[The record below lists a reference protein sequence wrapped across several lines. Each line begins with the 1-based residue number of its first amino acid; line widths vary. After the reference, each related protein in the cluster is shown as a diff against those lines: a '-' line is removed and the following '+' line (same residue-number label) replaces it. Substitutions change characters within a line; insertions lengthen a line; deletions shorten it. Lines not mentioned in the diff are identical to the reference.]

1 MVRPIAIASL
11 LLLAAS
17 NGMAQ
22 DDSLWNVWNDP
33 SAADTA
39 RLQAIQRLSWK
50 TVFEN
55 PDSGITLAQAQL
67 ELAVK
72 AGDPAARYEAYTTLA
87 VGSSMRSDPAG
98 ALAHF
103 RKCLQAASDMGDR
116 RREANTLSNMSNVYR
131 GLGDLPQA
139 LEHLQRSLSIDAELG
154 NNPGLAGTYN
164 NIGNIHK
171 ELEDLPKAL
180 ENYTRSVH
188 LYTDV
193 EDIRGRAQALVN
205 LAVTRGEMG
214 DALTAIEQ
222 LWESRDLYATM
233 GRKLELGMVHNN
245 LGRFLGGMGRW
256 KEALAELDIAE
267 GLLREVG
274 HQRTLAR
281 THFYRGDIFL
291 AQGRARE
298 AVAQCN
304 LGMAIAV
311 DAGLLYQQK
320 ECLGCLMKAHAQL
333 GEFRQAFQTQER
345 YMELADSLSN
355 LNNSREITRMELAR
369 TFQEQQIAYSLANA
383 RDRFARE
390 LAYQESLQREE
401 ERRNLLLFSA
411 IGVLA
416 LAGGLWSR
424 LRYMRRSRSIIQ
436 KERDRSDRLPLNILP
451 ADVAEELKLKGSAQA
466 RTFQA
471 ATVLFTDFK
480 GFTQVAEQLTPEELV
495 AEIDHCFKGLDEIV
509 QRHGVEKI
517 KTIGDAY
524 MAVAGVPDPEASSA
538 RSMVMAALEMQEFI
552 QRRRT
557 ERLMEGR
564 PAFEMR
570 IGIHTG
576 PVVAGIVGSRKFQYD
591 IWGDTVNTAS
601 RMESSGAPGE
611 VNISEAT
618 YALVKDL
625 PGLRFTPRGRVE
637 AKGKGFLEMFFVSRA

>member
-1 MVRPIAIASL
+1 
-11 LLLAAS
+11 
-17 NGMAQ
+17 
-22 DDSLWNVWNDP
+22 
-33 SAADTA
+33 
-39 RLQAIQRLSWK
+39 
-50 TVFEN
+50 
-55 PDSGITLAQAQL
+55 
-67 ELAVK
+67 
-72 AGDPAARYEAYTTLA
+72 
-87 VGSSMRSDPAG
+87 
-98 ALAHF
+98 
-103 RKCLQAASDMGDR
+103 
-116 RREANTLSNMSNVYR
+116 
-131 GLGDLPQA
+131 
-139 LEHLQRSLSIDAELG
+139 
-154 NNPGLAGTYN
+154 
-164 NIGNIHK
+164 
-171 ELEDLPKAL
+171 
-180 ENYTRSVH
+180 
-188 LYTDV
+188 
-193 EDIRGRAQALVN
+193 
-205 LAVTRGEMG
+205 
-214 DALTAIEQ
+214 
-222 LWESRDLYATM
+222 
-233 GRKLELGMVHNN
+233 
-245 LGRFLGGMGRW
+245 
-256 KEALAELDIAE
+256 
-267 GLLREVG
+267 
-274 HQRTLAR
+274 
-281 THFYRGDIFL
+281 
-291 AQGRARE
+291 
-298 AVAQCN
+298 
-304 LGMAIAV
+304 
-311 DAGLLYQQK
+311 
-320 ECLGCLMKAHAQL
+320 
-333 GEFRQAFQTQER
+333 
-345 YMELADSLSN
+345 MELADSLSN

-436 KERDRSDRLPLNILP
+436 KERDRSDRLLLNILP